1 MSVIKA
7 AVKTI
12 IFTGILFFA
21 AQYQAVANSQTI
33 VCSSRDNQY
42 AYCRVNTGNQVA
54 MIQQISSSPC
64 QEGRT
69 WGYDNNG
76 IWVDRGCRA
85 EFAVGAAYGSRDN
98 QNSPGAVPA
107 WAVGNF
113 QGTNLRDH
121 TSSTIAIS
129 PTGEVIASWAGQTHT
144 GRINGNIMNLGN
156 LEFAVYQ
163 KGNGFQTTL
172 RSDHSNQV
180 LFRRMQ

>member
-1 MSVIKA
+1 MSVFKT

-12 IFTGILFFA
+12 LITGGLLFA
-21 AQYQAVANSQTI
+21 AQQQAVANNQTVI
-33 VCSSRDNQY
+33 CSSRNNQY
-42 AYCRVNTGNQVA
+42 AYCRANTGNQVT
-54 MIQQISSSPC
+54 MRRQISSSAC

-76 IWVDRGCRA
+76 IWVDKGCRA
-85 EFAVGAAYGSRDN
+85 EFVVGAAYGDINN
-98 QNSPGAVPA
+98 QNSSGAVPA

-121 TSSTIAIS
+121 TGSTIAIS

-180 LFRRMQ
+180 LFRRIP